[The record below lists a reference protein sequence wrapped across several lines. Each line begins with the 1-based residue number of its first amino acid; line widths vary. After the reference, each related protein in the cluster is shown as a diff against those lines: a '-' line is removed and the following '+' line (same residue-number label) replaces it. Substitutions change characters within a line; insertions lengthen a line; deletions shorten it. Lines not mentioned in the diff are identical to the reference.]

1 MQRPIN
7 DSENTDN
14 LIQKRDDR
22 AASIS
27 KVNKE
32 EHQQLT
38 NLQTKYNVLQTQY
51 NITQKKLN
59 NNSLESIKRVS
70 PDNPYLNKNIRFTT
84 GHVCYVNN
92 LGVVKFTLLSVHCAL
107 KITETNSSKE
117 LLYLSSVSAKPM
129 LVSK

>member
-1 MQRPIN
+1 MDSDLINISLNQGRQFKNYQNKIKKGVESLEKSKRIYKKREGFDNQMQMPIN

-51 NITQKKLN
+51 NITQKK
-59 NNSLESIKRVS
+59 IKQQ
-70 PDNPYLNKNIRFTT
+70 
-84 GHVCYVNN
+84 
-92 LGVVKFTLLSVHCAL
+92 
-107 KITETNSSKE
+107 
-117 LLYLSSVSAKPM
+117 
-129 LVSK
+129 